1 MTLNVIGD
9 KVVFQRRI
17 LFGKAF
23 ELALKFIAQY
33 DFNFHTASS
42 ASSSLMKSS
51 ALCSLRQFKRL
62 AKKYPSLKDDFI
74 TFKKELADDPFQG
87 SDLGNGT
94 RKVRM
99 AIASKGKGKSGGA
112 RVITFNFIQ
121 HDDDSIEITLLTI
134 YDKGE
139 ISSVTDKYI
148 KWLVSL
154 ING

>member
-1 MTLNVIGD
+1 MKVEIVLGD
-9 KVVFQRRI
+9 EFK
-17 LFGKAF
+17 
-23 ELALKFIAQY
+23 
-33 DFNFHTASS
+33 
-42 ASSSLMKSS
+42 
-51 ALCSLRQFKRL
+51 RQFKRL

-74 TFKKELADDPFQG
+74 IFKKELADEPFQG
-87 SDLGNGT
+87 SDLGSGVH
-94 RKVRM
+94 KVRM

-112 RVITFNFIQ
+112 RVITFNVIQ
-121 HDDDSIEITLLTI
+121 HEDDSIDITLLTI